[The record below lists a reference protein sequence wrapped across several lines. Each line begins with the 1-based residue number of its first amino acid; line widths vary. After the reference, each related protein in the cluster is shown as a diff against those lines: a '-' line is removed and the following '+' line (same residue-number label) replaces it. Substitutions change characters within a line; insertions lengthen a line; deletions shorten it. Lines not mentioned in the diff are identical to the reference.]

1 MEKLA
6 FALVMAARKLKPY
19 FQAHTVVVLTDKP
32 LRRAMSNPNASRRLA
47 LWAIEL
53 SEFDIQYRP
62 RTAIKWQI
70 IADFI
75 AEFTHDEDKGAKESL
90 QWSVH
95 MNGSSNGRP
104 GGSV

>member
-19 FQAHTVVVLTDKP
+19 FQAHMVNVLTDKP
-32 LRRAMSNPNASRRLA
+32 LRRAMSSPEAARRLA

-62 RTAIKWQI
+62 WTTIKRQI

-75 AEFTHDEDKGAKESL
+75 AEFTHDEDKGAAESL
-90 QWSVH
+90 Q
-95 MNGSSNGRP
+95 
-104 GGSV
+104 